1 MDEQDRVGQI
11 FGHYQITRELGR
23 GGMSVVYE
31 AIHTEGRQRVA
42 LKLLPPSWA
51 GHSSYRER
59 FYREALAASKVS
71 HPGLVQVF
79 DFGIHGDGTP
89 YILME
94 CLEGS
99 PLRDLQQSHP
109 DKRLPLA
116 LALRVSAELADAMAS
131 AHRSGVVHC
140 DLKPDNVMWVPDTAV
155 AEGHR
160 AKVLDFG
167 IARITDPQ
175 MPPTQHSLGLMG
187 TPAYMSPERCSGLR
201 AVDGQS
207 DVYALGCILFELL
220 SGRTPFVGSSE
231 DLLMHQRYTDPQP
244 IEELVPELPPPVVSL
259 IAAMLAKD
267 PTERPTMEQ
276 VAAQLTMLSQPSMGS
291 ASSLSPSLSAQPS
304 HTQTYTQPQPVSPSP
319 SLRRRWCRPIVCVG
333 LLALLGLSL
342 VVRQRK
348 SWHSVDPVPLQ
359 ASIAASLPDFS
370 ISINQSLTSSVPESS
385 SCLIPAGRFRMGVDK
400 SNPLPGPVRDQ
411 FIHWG
416 YRFRDLNVIVERALP
431 LHEEHVKSF
440 WLDRHEVNC
449 AEFAT
454 WLQSLHQQK
463 RLRQQKREDDK
474 QQAMIVMM
482 GDEEIFNLYPE
493 DKHICISF
501 SNDAYHVLADREQW
515 PVSAV
520 SWFGAQ
526 RYCQAIGKRLP
537 SEVEWEFAARGPTSS
552 LFPWGNEPP
561 SPCEDVWIERDPQLD
576 QMFHRCS
583 SHTQRLAPIGSGR
596 RDRTPLG
603 VIDLGGSVMEW
614 VSDCYVASADGTC
627 AQRVLRGGSWSGSYL
642 HLLGF
647 SRNGQPPWKMMGYA
661 GFRCAQDVE

>member
-267 PTERPTMEQ
+267 PIERPTMEQ

-304 HTQTYTQPQPVSPSP
+304 HTQTYTQPQPVSPS
-319 SLRRRWCRPIVCVG
+319 LRRRWCRPIVCVG

-342 VVRQRK
+342 VVRLRT
-348 SWHSVDPVPLQ
+348 
-359 ASIAASLPDFS
+359 
-370 ISINQSLTSSVPESS
+370 SLTSSVPESS
-385 SCLIPAGRFRMGVDK
+385 SFLIPAGRFRMGVDK
-400 SNPLPGPVRDQ
+400 SNPLPEPVRDK
-411 FIHWG
+411 IINWG

-440 WLDRHEVNC
+440 LLDRHEVIC

-501 SNDAYHVLADREQW
+501 SNDAYHVLADR
-515 PVSAV
+515 
-520 SWFGAQ
+520 
-526 RYCQAIGKRLP
+526 
-537 SEVEWEFAARGPTSS
+537 
-552 LFPWGNEPP
+552 
-561 SPCEDVWIERDPQLD
+561 
-576 QMFHRCS
+576 
-583 SHTQRLAPIGSGR
+583 
-596 RDRTPLG
+596 
-603 VIDLGGSVMEW
+603 
-614 VSDCYVASADGTC
+614 
-627 AQRVLRGGSWSGSYL
+627 
-642 HLLGF
+642 
-647 SRNGQPPWKMMGYA
+647 
-661 GFRCAQDVE
+661 